1 LKGSSYFFLIK
12 YLLLL
17 MDDNQKAKVYDQLM
31 YENDKISNQIAS
43 IRGENLEMN
52 EDQQQKIN
60 KLQQRQQQIMFEAS
74 KLY

>member
-1 LKGSSYFFLIK
+1 
-12 YLLLL
+12 

-60 KLQQRQQQIMFEAS
+60 KLQQRQQQIIFEAS

>member
-1 LKGSSYFFLIK
+1 
-12 YLLLL
+12 
-17 MDDNQKAKVYDQLM
+17 MDDNQKARVYDQLM

-52 EDQQQKIN
+52 EDQQQRIY
-60 KLQQRQQQIMFEAS
+60 KLQIRQQQIMTEAS

>member
-1 LKGSSYFFLIK
+1 
-12 YLLLL
+12 

-52 EDQQQKIN
+52 EDKQQKIN

>member
-1 LKGSSYFFLIK
+1 
-12 YLLLL
+12 
-17 MDDNQKAKVYDQLM
+17 MDDNQKARVYDQLM

-52 EDQQQKIN
+52 ENQQQRIY
-60 KLQQRQQQIMFEAS
+60 KLQMRQQQIRTEAS